1 MAQRGM
7 GGGYEGYM
15 QGANHEPGINFK
27 YRLKLKLLHHLEL
40 DAESEEKFHEEFYF
54 EIMLLN
60 LQMMMIHQVRDQ

>member
-27 YRLKLKLLHHLEL
+27 YRLKLKLLHHL